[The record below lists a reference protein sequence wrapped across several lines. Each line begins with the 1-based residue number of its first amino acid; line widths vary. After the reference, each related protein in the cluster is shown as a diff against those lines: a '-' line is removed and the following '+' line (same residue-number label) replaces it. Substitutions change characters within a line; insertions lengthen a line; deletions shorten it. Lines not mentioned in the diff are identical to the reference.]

1 MKQRVRNYRPL
12 DARAQRQ
19 DRKLKREFDPNAPHE
34 FEALFV
40 MKHDAQPEKK
50 DKQQRQAE
58 AEKSPVEKQAAKGIE
73 R

>member
-1 MKQRVRNYRPL
+1 MKQRVRDYRPL
-12 DARAQRQ
+12 DARAQRE
-19 DRKLKREFDPNAPHE
+19 DRKRKREFDPNAPHE

-50 DKQQRQAE
+50 EKQERQAE
-58 AEKSPVEKQAAKGIE
+58 AEKAPAEKEAAKGIE